1 MRKGGFMSK
10 LKTIFFLTILFISS
24 NSYALMEMGVDYSYS
39 RKVYGSNR
47 ENNTK
52 STTYSGSWAI
62 YFLTLT
68 ALELSFGQT
77 EETTVEKSSIAIDGS
92 TITVTGFKTI
102 VDSKMFGIGIKQ
114 ALGPKKAR
122 LRPAISIGY
131 ARQFVEDK
139 TFINYS
145 DSASG
150 ISGSLQDSESSARY
164 DSVQASFSLQFF
176 LSQRFS
182 LKGSVRTI
190 FPAFDFDKASDDLR
204 YSIGLSWFL

>member
-1 MRKGGFMSK
+1 MSK
-10 LKTIFFLTILFISS
+10 FKIVFLLTILFLSS
-24 NSYALMEMGVDYSYS
+24 NSYALMEMGVDYGHS

-68 ALELSFGQT
+68 ALEFSFGQT
-77 EETTVEKSSIAIDGS
+77 EETTVEKSSIPIDSS

-102 VDSKMFGIGIKQ
+102 VNSKMFGIGIKQ

-131 ARQFVEDK
+131 ARQFIEDK

-145 DSASG
+145 DSSN
-150 ISGSLQDSESSARY
+150 GSTGSIQDSESKSRY
-164 DSVQASFSLQFF
+164 DSVMASFSLQFF

-190 FPAFDFDKASDDLR
+190 FPAFNFDQAGDDIK
-204 YSIGLSWFL
+204 YTIGLSWFL

>member
-1 MRKGGFMSK
+1 MSK
-10 LKTIFFLTILFISS
+10 FKILFLTAILLMST
-24 NSYALMEMGVDYSYS
+24 NSYALMEMGVDYAHS

-62 YFLTLT
+62 YFFTLT

-102 VDSKMFGIGIKQ
+102 VNSKMFGIGIKQ

-122 LRPAISIGY
+122 LRPAISLGY
-131 ARQFVEDK
+131 ARQFIEDK

-150 ISGSLQDSESSARY
+150 SSGSIQDSESSARY
-164 DSVQASFSLQFF
+164 DSVQAAFSLQFF

-190 FPAFDFDKASDDLR
+190 FPAFDFEKASDDIK
-204 YSIGLSWFL
+204 YTIGISWFL